1 MKPPKFEYEAP
12 TTIEEAISLLEEYGS
27 QAKILAGGQSLIA
40 ALNFRSVK
48 PDVVIDI
55 NKINMLEYVKKSDS
69 GDILIGA
76 LSRQGKLE
84 HDPIIEKDLPLMYY
98 AIPFVAHTA
107 IRNRG
112 TIGGSIVYADPAG
125 EQPTITMTLGA
136 SYKLLSS
143 KRERW
148 VSSEDFF
155 LAMNKTMIKPD
166 ELLTEIKIPAM
177 DSKTGWAFE
186 EVSRRH
192 GDRVMMG
199 VAALVKL
206 DSQGI
211 CKDVL
216 LVYQNGAV
224 VPVPGKRA
232 AQLFTG
238 EKLKDV
244 YPIIPEAA
252 EIASLEDIDPVGDVH
267 TSPDFQRN
275 LARELTVRVL
285 TKAFKDAEM
294 KLG

>member
-1 MKPPKFEYEAP
+1 MKPPKFEYKAP
-12 TTIEEAISLLEEYGS
+12 TTIGEVTDLLEKYGS
-27 QAKILAGGQSLIA
+27 RAKILAGGQSLIA
-40 ALNFRSVK
+40 ALNFRSVR
-48 PDVVIDI
+48 PDVIIDI
-55 NKINMLEYVKKSDS
+55 NKINMLEYVKRS
-69 GDILIGA
+69 GNGDVLIGA

-84 HDPIIEKDLPLMYY
+84 HDPIIEKELPLMHY

-136 SYKLLSS
+136 SYKLISS
-143 KRERW
+143 KGERW
-148 VSSEDFF
+148 VASEDFF
-155 LAMNKTMIKPD
+155 LAMNKTMVRPD
-166 ELLTEIKIPAM
+166 ELLTEIRIPAM

-206 DSQGI
+206 DGQGV
-211 CKDVL
+211 CKKVR
-216 LVYQNGAV
+216 LVYQNGAA
-224 VPVPGKRA
+224 VPVPGRQA
-232 AQLFTG
+232 AVLFTG
-238 EKLKDV
+238 EKIIEV
-244 YPIIPEAA
+244 SRIIPEAA
-252 EIASLEDIDPVGDVH
+252 EIASMKDINPIGDIH

-275 LARELTVRVL
+275 LARELTIRVL

-294 KLG
+294 KHE